1 LQAPAQPPAGVDCA
15 DQISFI
21 LSGRKEAAVS
31 VKTYIAL
38 FFVLVFPF
46 ISVFILRYLR
56 SRLTA
61 LPFYSIGGILFALSG
76 AAVIWLVQARIETV
90 QIGSLAITQ
99 PQGIDM
105 QLPIEIPGLDPTPSL
120 VTTPGTVATLTS
132 SPTAQPTG
140 SPTLTPTAAATATAR
155 PSATPSPTPAP
166 TATPTPSAT
175 PVAPTAT
182 PEPPPPPRRRTYT
195 VQPGD
200 TLRSIASDFGV
211 TVQALINAND
221 LTAAQADS
229 LQPGDTL
236 IIP

>member
-1 LQAPAQPPAGVDCA
+1 
-15 DQISFI
+15 
-21 LSGRKEAAVS
+21 VS
-31 VKTYIAL
+31 VTTYIAL

-61 LPFYSIGGILFALSG
+61 LPFYSIGGFLFALSA

-99 PQGIDM
+99 PQGIDL
-105 QLPIEIPGLDPTPSL
+105 QLPIEIPGLDPTPAP
-120 VTTPGTVATLTS
+120 VATPGAAASPMS
-132 SPTAQPTG
+132 SPTTPPTG
-140 SPTLTPTAAATATAR
+140 SPTRTATPAATATAK
-155 PSATPSPTPAP
+155 PSATPSSTPPP
-166 TATPTPSAT
+166 TATPMPSAT

-182 PEPPPPPRRRTYT
+182 PEPPAPPTRRTYT

-211 TVQALINAND
+211 TVQAIINAND
-221 LTAAQADS
+221 LTAEQADS